1 MALGAG
7 PERVRKEVIL
17 QGLRVSVIG
26 LALGVAAA
34 LGFTRFLSSLV
45 FGTTTS
51 NPVIIGG
58 VSLLLCL
65 TVLLAS
71 YVPSRQATRVNP
83 VEALR
88 HE

>member
-1 MALGAG
+1 M
-7 PERVRKEVIL
+7 
-17 QGLRVSVIG
+17 RVSAIG

-34 LGFTRFLSSLV
+34 LGLTRFLSSLV
-45 FGTTTS
+45 YGTTTS
-51 NPVIIGG
+51 NPVVIVG
-58 VSLLLCL
+58 VALLLCL

-71 YVPSRQATRVNP
+71 YVPSRRATRINP

>member
-7 PERVRKEVIL
+7 PEQVRNEVVL
-17 QGLRVSVIG
+17 QGMRVSLIG

-34 LGFTRFLSSLV
+34 LGLTRFMSSLV
-45 FGTTTS
+45 YGTTTS
-51 NPVIIGG
+51 NPLVIAG

-71 YVPSRQATRVNP
+71 YLPSRQATRVNP